1 MAELSGFEIAAKGPP
16 AATCVVVVD
25 KAYDHDYLPDDCAE
39 AARCCPYRTTTAHVR
54 NAAVGQAGPSASCV
68 EAANASGPCSAAD
81 GSIHMTCQPWPSRS
95 KKLREYMK
103 P

>member
-1 MAELSGFEIAAKGPP
+1 MPGRVPDHQLHVIDGRSVLI
-16 AATCVVVVD
+16 VD
-25 KAYDHDYLPDDCAE
+25 RFDRLGSSRIGHVSALTMLDRADGE
-39 AARCCPYRTTTAHVR
+39 AGSYGACD
-54 NAAVGQAGPSASCV
+54 QAGASASCV
-68 EAANASGPCSAAD
+68 EAANASGPCSAAA

>member
-1 MAELSGFEIAAKGPP
+1 MSCAGSALIIRHRQQSVIARPGGEVVPHVIAARRRPDSVRSMPP
-16 AATCVVVVD
+16 HHV
-25 KAYDHDYLPDDCAE
+25 
-39 AARCCPYRTTTAHVR
+39 PYAV
-54 NAAVGQAGPSASCV
+54 VGQACASASASCV
-68 EAANASGPCSAAD
+68 AAANASGPCSTAA